1 MEVMVA
7 VGVLIVATLAA
18 FSSQLTSVR
27 LVNDSRQTDTA
38 IADLRGCM
46 EQVLVLQT
54 DQIPIPTSDFAD
66 GQAIAMYTDLH
77 LPDQRITA
85 TYPGYAG
92 GAVPNPLPIVLTM
105 TWSDA
110 LGRPRT
116 QRLRSMKAR

>member
-7 VGVLIVATLAA
+7 VGVLIVATLSA
-18 FSSQLTSVR
+18 FSSQLTSIR
-27 LVNDSRQTDTA
+27 LVNNSRQTDTA

-54 DQIPIPTSDFAD
+54 DEIPIPGSDFEA
-66 GQAIAMYTDLH
+66 GEAVAMYTDLH
-77 LPDQRITA
+77 LADQRIVA

-92 GAVPNPLPIVLTM
+92 GAIPNPLPIVLTM

-116 QRLRSMKAR
+116 QRLRSMKSR